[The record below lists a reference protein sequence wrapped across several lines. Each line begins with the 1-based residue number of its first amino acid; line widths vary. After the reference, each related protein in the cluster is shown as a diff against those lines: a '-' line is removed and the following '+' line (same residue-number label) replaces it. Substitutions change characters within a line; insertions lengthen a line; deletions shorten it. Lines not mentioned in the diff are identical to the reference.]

1 MGQVYQATDTKVER
15 GLPDRLGFSGE
26 EEARDAKGVQMSHR
40 GFLSVSVALV
50 SSGAAPA
57 VAQTAAVRTAWM
69 HRTSAVFGISAPS
82 HRLERPDE
90 LADQAFL
97 TEEEAA
103 NLEQEEVDRN
113 ARLLERA
120 AERTKVADQVDRRED
135 GSPGFYNNFWLDH
148 GTRVVGTR
156 RTSLIIDP
164 PNGQIPALT
173 PSGQQRADAREAYGP
188 EHPADSWLDRST
200 SDRCLLG
207 FNAGPP
213 LNPGGY
219 NQNLQIFQTPDQV
232 VLLTEMVHTA
242 RVVPLDGRPPLD
254 DAIRQWSGDAHGH
267 WEGDTLVVETSNFN
281 DERRWRN
288 SSESLTLVER
298 FTRVDADTL
307 EYEYT
312 VTDPETWTSPWTAS
326 IPLRRTDVPMY
337 EYACH
342 EGNHSMY
349 GILGG
354 QRAED
359 QAAAAK
365 P

>member
-1 MGQVYQATDTKVER
+1 
-15 GLPDRLGFSGE
+15 
-26 EEARDAKGVQMSHR
+26 MSHR
-40 GFLSVSVALV
+40 CFAAVFTVIAGVALV
-50 SSGAAPA
+50 PMFAA
-57 VAQTAAVRTAWM
+57 AQSTNTSTPPRTAWGQPDLQGIWDF
-69 HRTSAVFGISAPS
+69 RTITP
-82 HRLERPDE
+82 LERSDE

-103 NLEQEEVDRN
+103 NLEQEVVDRN
-113 ARLLERA
+113 LRLLNRP
-120 AERTKVADQVDRRED
+120 AERTVASDQVDRRED
-135 GSPGFYNNFWLDH
+135 GTPGFYNNFWLDQ
-148 GTRVVGTR
+148 GTRAVGTR

-173 PSGQQRADAREAYGP
+173 PSGQQRADAREAYRR

-219 NQNLQIFQTPDQV
+219 NQNLQIFQTPDHI
-232 VLLTEMVHTA
+232 VLLTEMVHTV
-242 RVVPLDGRPPLD
+242 RVVPLDGRPPLSD
-254 DAIRQWSGDAHGH
+254 DIRQWSGDARGH
-267 WEGDTLVVETSNFN
+267 WEGATLVVETSSFN

-288 SSESLTLVER
+288 STAGVTLVER
-298 FTRVDADTL
+298 FTRVDVDTL

-326 IPLRRTDVPMY
+326 IPLRRTDVPMF

-342 EGNHSMY
+342 EGNYSME
-349 GILGG
+349 GILAGA
-354 QRAED
+354 RAEETEAE
-359 QAAAAK
+359 QAATQGSR
-365 P
+365 